1 MVSDYKIIE
10 VSGLKK
16 SYKDVDAVKGIDFYV
31 NKGSLFAF
39 LGSNGAGKSTTID
52 MLCTFLKPDGGKIKI
67 DNYEV
72 GKDDEKIKSLV
83 GVVFQESVL
92 DDLLTVKEN
101 LRTRSKFYNMCKSEF
116 EKNLAEVAKA
126 TEIEGFL
133 NRQYKKLSG
142 GQRRR
147 VDIARALINKPKILF
162 LDEPTTG
169 LDPQTRRKVWDMVRD
184 LQIKND
190 MTVFLTTHYMEEA
203 AMADYIV
210 VMDEGRIA
218 AKGTTD
224 ELKEKYAKDK
234 MIISAHNGNKSSI
247 IHFLTSNGYNFLVG
261 NNDIKINLNT
271 TLDSIKIIDDL
282 KDYIDSFEVIK
293 GSMDDVFLGITGRE
307 IK

>member
-101 LRTRSKFYNMCKSEF
+101 LRTRSKFYNMPKSEF

-169 LDPQTRRKVWDMVRD
+169 LDPQTRRKVWDMVRE
-184 LQIKND
+184 LQIKNN